1 MAGFGDALRVREF
14 RALWLAEALSVGG
27 DQVARVALALAV
39 YARTS
44 SAALT
49 ALTYALTFVP
59 AVLGGML
66 LSGLADRYPRRAVV
80 VTTDVLRGLLAA
92 AMALPGLPLWLLWGL
107 VGVLAL
113 AAAPFKAA
121 QLALLPDVLPGALFQ
136 AGMGLRQIT
145 IQAVQVAGF
154 GLGGVLVTA
163 TGPATALLGN
173 AVSFLASAAL
183 VLAVVRPRPAA
194 RAGGDAPAS
203 PVAKTGPV
211 LAAVYVFA
219 AMIGF
224 LAVPEGLA
232 APYASSAGMDS
243 LGVGFLMAAGPV
255 GSALGGWWAART
267 ASRARTPVRAV
278 AVPAALAGLPLVLC
292 PLVPGPWWAVGLWA
306 LSGGLSTTYL
316 IRLQAAVVDLVP
328 DARRGTV
335 MGRLSTCLT
344 SSQGVAIVG
353 AGVLAEGVGPAPAMA
368 VSGALATLSALGGA
382 MVWRA
387 APSDRVTRGRTSSSR

>member
-27 DQVARVALALAV
+27 DQVARVALALVV

-59 AVLGGML
+59 AVLGGVL

-80 VTTDVLRGLLAA
+80 VTTDVVRGLLAA
-92 AMALPGLPLWLLWGL
+92 AMALPGLPLWSLWGL
-107 VGVLAL
+107 IGVLTL

-121 QLALLPDVLPGALFQ
+121 QLALLPDVLPGPLLQ

-145 IQAVQVAGF
+145 IQAVQVAGL

-183 VLAVVRPRPAA
+183 VLTVVRPRPAA
-194 RAGGDAPAS
+194 RADAPRS
-203 PVAKTGPV
+203 PVAKTGPA

-232 APYASSAGMDS
+232 VPYAATAGVGS
-243 LGVGFLMAAGPV
+243 LGVGFLMAAVPV
-255 GSALGGWWAART
+255 GSALGGWWAVRT
-267 ASRARTPVRAV
+267 ASRARTPARAV
-278 AVPAALAGLPLVLC
+278 AVPAALSGLPLVLC
-292 PLVPGPWWAVGLWA
+292 PLVPGPWWSVGLWA

-353 AGVLAEGVGPAPAMA
+353 AGVLAEGVGPAPAVA

-387 APSDRVTRGRTSSSR
+387 AANDRVTSSSL